1 MFELDIYVIVNF
13 FFKETVFHYKKKGV
27 HCYRS
32 ESSLADYIFFLQR
45 TSGQQAGKTVPWHIC
60 SLRLPADVKQHGAAK
75 EMQPLLH
82 WEHLVVAV

>member
-1 MFELDIYVIVNF
+1 M
-13 FFKETVFHYKKKGV
+13 
-27 HCYRS
+27 
-32 ESSLADYIFFLQR
+32 
-45 TSGQQAGKTVPWHIC
+45 TVPWHIC